1 MNAQY
6 ETSSVSGSNYIW
18 SVTGGNIVSGAGT
31 SLITVNWSTPGTGT
45 LTVSETSAQNCTG
58 TSNAFNVVVDPC
70 TGSEELAATHF
81 ITVFPNPA
89 IGQISVTMNDA
100 SGTNRLLRFFDVTGR
115 LAFELGI
122 DDGAKRVE
130 FVDLSHLK
138 AGVYILHYVKEGR
151 VVSQEKVV
159 KI

>member
-1 MNAQY
+1 
-6 ETSSVSGSNYIW
+6 
-18 SVTGGNIVSGAGT
+18 
-31 SLITVNWSTPGTGT
+31 
-45 LTVSETSAQNCTG
+45 
-58 TSNAFNVVVDPC
+58 
-70 TGSEELAATHF
+70 
-81 ITVFPNPA
+81 
-89 IGQISVTMNDA
+89 MNDA